1 MSTPDDYSIDPDT
14 VDVAKKMLDHSID
27 NNLSD
32 INSTKKVY
40 HQYVDLYNKDF
51 PSNPIVIEDKYL

>member
-1 MSTPDDYSIDPDT
+1 MSTPNDYGMNPEI
-14 VDVAKKMLDHSID
+14 VDVAKRMLEDSLD
-27 NNLSD
+27 NDLD
-32 INSTKKVY
+32 DVNSTKLIY